1 MGGFLALGGGD
12 LRVAKFFRRKVVSCS
27 GLSGLRS
34 TYGCVLPGVT
44 QYTREELKE
53 GEIYFGL
60 RFQKFQSVVSWVCDQ
75 VIT

>member
-53 GEIYFGL
+53 GEIYFDSL
-60 RFQKFQSVVSWVCDQ
+60 FQRTPPIVS
-75 VIT
+75 